1 MIYLILGL
9 KHETLQ
15 LDSPCLLRDFLL
27 PMPLTP
33 NPCLLRDFLLPMPLT
48 PNPCLLRDFLLPM
61 SLTPNP
67 CLLRGF
73 LLPNAANFITG
84 LSLLL
89 TAGDLL

>member
-15 LDSPCLLRDFLL
+15 LDNPCLLRDFFL

-33 NPCLLRDFLLPMPLT
+33 NPCV
-48 PNPCLLRDFLLPM
+48 
-61 SLTPNP
+61 
-67 CLLRGF
+67 LRGF
-73 LLPNAANFITG
+73 LLPNAADFITG

>member
-15 LDSPCLLRDFLL
+15 LD
-27 PMPLTP
+27 
-33 NPCLLRDFLLPMPLT
+33 NPCLLRDFFLPMP
-48 PNPCLLRDFLLPM
+48 
-61 SLTPNP
+61 LTPNP

-73 LLPNAANFITG
+73 LLPNAADFITG